1 MSVIRIDIASEFKE
15 KGFKKAEKS
24 ATLLDSQFKKLGST
38 IAAAFSTRA
47 IYNFGREAVKAFS
60 DDQQAAARF
69 EQALKGVNL
78 GFASPEIERY
88 LESLE
93 KQTGVLK
100 DQLRPA
106 YQTLAQTTRSVNQSQ
121 DILNT
126 AMDVAAG
133 TGIDLQTVVSDLS
146 KSYLGN
152 NASLSKYNIGLSKT
166 ELRTTSFKKV
176 QELLNKQFSGQ
187 RAAYL
192 ETYAGKLELI
202 NVSYNKMQDTIGG
215 ALLDSFSM
223 LIGDGGIGGATS
235 AMERFGMAAADAIR
249 GIGVLVSTV
258 TTRIPLFDQIQ
269 YLSQFPQAMKLLN
282 MLIDL
287 GKAERPLFFPTAG
300 IGQPAIDAK
309 LKKLEEE
316 AIKRQKELEK
326 LRKKTLIEQEKANRL
341 KRISIALMEKEK
353 KFDLTRIQLQ
363 AALQGKLTDKERARV
378 EELMLIEDI
387 KQAVQEQNVDK
398 AEELLGKL
406 EELQSKTEKLALS
419 LTTFPKAED
428 PFIDWTKSLIAVQAQ
443 LAAIAQKK
451 IVVDFLANFQMT
463 MPQFPGSPSA
473 AAAAVASA
481 TSPAAAAAANAA
493 EGAANELAGDAAV
506 AAAEAAEAAAAAAKA
521 QAEAAA
527 AAAAAKTAE
536 EAAAAAAFQKAA
548 DEAAAAAV
556 AQAEA
561 AAALEYAAAKAMAE
575 VARLEAETALRVS
588 ELLASEAAAKEAA
601 DALLEANNVFEES
614 VFSAMGTG
622 VSQSDII
629 INVNV
634 AGNVTAEQDLAE
646 TVYETFLGYQ
656 KSGKGLL
663 YSSVAI

>member
-326 LRKKTLIEQEKANRL
+326 LRQKTLIEQEKANRL

-387 KQAVQEQNVDK
+387 KQAVQEQNADK
-398 AEELLGKL
+398 AEELLAKL
-406 EELQSKTEKLALS
+406 EDLQSKTEKLALS
-419 LTTFPKAED
+419 LTAFPKAND
-428 PFIDWTKSLIAVQAQ
+428 PFEDWLDSLAKIMAMLVQIQMITNANT
-443 LAAIAQKK
+443 LAAR
-451 IVVDFLANFQMT
+451 
-463 MPQFPGSPSA
+463 SA
-473 AAAAVASA
+473 ASAANAAVASGDYYA
-481 TSPAAAAAANAA
+481 ASGDALSAAAQAEEARKKAAAA
-493 EGAANELAGDAAV
+493 L
-506 AAAEAAEAAAAAAKA
+506 AAATTAE
-521 QAEAAA
+521 
-527 AAAAAKTAE
+527 E
-536 EAAAAAAFQKAA
+536 EAAAQDWLDAADESAKAA
-548 DEAAAAAV
+548 DML
-556 AQAEA
+556 AES
-561 AAALEYAAAKAMAE
+561 AAALALAAAGLE
-575 VARLEAETALRVS
+575 LVASAD
-588 ELLASEAAAKEAA
+588 LLGESIATSFAAGY
-601 DALLEANNVFEES
+601 NPTNV
-614 VFSAMGTG
+614 T
-622 VSQSDII
+622 
-629 INVNV
+629 VNV
-634 AGNVTAEQDLAE
+634 AGNVTSERDLVDA
-646 TVYETFLGYQ
+646 VSQGLYEIQ
-656 KSGKGLL
+656 KRGQSITLNA
-663 YSSVAI
+663 VAI

>member
-326 LRKKTLIEQEKANRL
+326 LRQKTLIEQEKANRL

-387 KQAVQEQNVDK
+387 KQAVQEQNADK

-406 EELQSKTEKLALS
+406 EELQTKTEKLALS
-419 LTTFPKAED
+419 LTTFPKAND
-428 PFIDWTKSLIAVQAQ
+428 PFEDWLDSLAKIMDALVQIQMVTNANT
-443 LAAIAQKK
+443 LAARSA
-451 IVVDFLANFQMT
+451 
-463 MPQFPGSPSA
+463 GSA
-473 AAAAVASA
+473 G
-481 TSPAAAAAANAA
+481 AAAAAAGDYYAA
-493 EGAANELAGDAAV
+493 SGEALSAGAQASQAVAAANAAV
-506 AAAEAAEAAAAAAKA
+506 AAAVTPEEKVAAQEFLDAAN
-521 QAEAAA
+521 ESVS
-527 AAAAAKTAE
+527 
-536 EAAAAAAFQKAA
+536 AA
-548 DEAAAAAV
+548 DML
-556 AQAEA
+556 AES
-561 AAALEYAAAKAMAE
+561 AAALALAAAGLE
-575 VARLEAETALRVS
+575 LVAGAN
-588 ELLASEAAAKEAA
+588 LLGESIATGYGAGY
-601 DALLEANNVFEES
+601 NPTNV
-614 VFSAMGTG
+614 T
-622 VSQSDII
+622 
-629 INVNV
+629 VNV
-634 AGNVTAEQDLAE
+634 AGNVTSERDLVDA
-646 TVYETFLGYQ
+646 VSQGLYEIQ
-656 KSGKGLL
+656 KRGQSITLNA
-663 YSSVAI
+663 VAI

>member
-326 LRKKTLIEQEKANRL
+326 LRQKTLIEQEKANRL

-387 KQAVQEQNVDK
+387 KQAVQEQNADK

-419 LTTFPKAED
+419 LTTFPKAND
-428 PFIDWTKSLIAVQAQ
+428 PFGDWLDSLAKIMDALVQIQMVTNANT
-443 LAAIAQKK
+443 LAARSA
-451 IVVDFLANFQMT
+451 
-463 MPQFPGSPSA
+463 GSAGNA
-473 AAAAVASA
+473 AAAAGDYYAASGAALSASA
-481 TSPAAAAAANAA
+481 QASQAVDAAN
-493 EGAANELAGDAAV
+493 AAV
-506 AAAEAAEAAAAAAKA
+506 AAAVTPEEKAAAQEFLDAAN
-521 QAEAAA
+521 ESVD
-527 AAAAAKTAE
+527 
-536 EAAAAAAFQKAA
+536 AA
-548 DEAAAAAV
+548 DML
-556 AQAEA
+556 AES
-561 AAALEYAAAKAMAE
+561 AAALALAAAGLE
-575 VARLEAETALRVS
+575 LVAGAN
-588 ELLASEAAAKEAA
+588 LLGESIAGAYSTGINP
-601 DALLEANNVFEES
+601 NNI
-614 VFSAMGTG
+614 T
-622 VSQSDII
+622 
-629 INVNV
+629 VNI
-634 AGNVTAEQDLAE
+634 AGNVTTEQDLIEA
-646 TVYETFLGYQ
+646 VSQGLYEIQ
-656 KSGKGLL
+656 KRGQSITLN
-663 YSSVAI
+663 AIAI